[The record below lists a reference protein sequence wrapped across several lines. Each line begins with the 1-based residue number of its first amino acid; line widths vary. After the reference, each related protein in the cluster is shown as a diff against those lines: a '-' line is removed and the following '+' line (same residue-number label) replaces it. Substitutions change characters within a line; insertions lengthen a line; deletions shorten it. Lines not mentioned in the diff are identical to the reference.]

1 MTIDRLRPMLFMLF
15 DQRLLSDAKQIYERY
30 DYLIEPDNYDL
41 NIIYYISKAF
51 TSKNKETIIECVKK
65 LGLQQPTFWFK
76 DITGLQKQI
85 LIDAIN
91 AKLIETNDTYEIFT
105 SNELSQKMDSNK
117 ILYESP
123 KYTRLSIN
131 GNDYDESL
139 RAMTLCE
146 TNLNNKEFFR
156 MFINNI
162 ESSTIK
168 LRLQIIHSLTVADYE
183 YGYEA
188 VKNLVDYGLKNDIPL
203 NKNNIS
209 PYISI
214 IEFCNNFQLSGHKI
228 ANTVLYGNIKK
239 LFDSTI
245 YSLSV
250 AALCALDIS
259 YEFALKEIANVRKR
273 LLEIGFNK
281 DELDGYCK
289 PIYERLQ
296 AYKKSN

>member
-15 DQRLLSDAKQIYERY
+15 DQRLLSDVKQIYERY

-65 LGLQQPTFWFK
+65 LGFLQPTFWFK
-76 DITGLQKQI
+76 DIVGLQKQI

-91 AKLIETNDTYEIFT
+91 AKLIEVNDAYEIFT

-156 MFINNI
+156 SFINSI
-162 ESSTIK
+162 DLISVK
-168 LRLQIIHSLTVADYE
+168 LRLQIIHSLTVADYD
-183 YGYEA
+183 YGLEA
-188 VKNLVDYGLKNDIPL
+188 VKSLVDFGLKNDIPL

-228 ANTVLYGNIKK
+228 ANTVLYSNIKK

-250 AALCALDIS
+250 AALNALDIS
-259 YEFALKEIANVRKR
+259 YEFALKEIANVRKQ

-296 AYKKSN
+296 AYKKS

>member
-65 LGLQQPTFWFK
+65 LGTQQPTFWFK

-91 AKLIETNDTYEIFT
+91 AKLIETNDAYEIFT

-123 KYTRLSIN
+123 KYARLSIN

-139 RAMTLCE
+139 RAMALCE

-156 MFINNI
+156 SFINSI
-162 ESSTIK
+162 DLIPIK

-188 VKNLVDYGLKNDIPL
+188 VKSLVDYGLKNDIPL

-228 ANTVLYGNIKK
+228 ANTVLYSNIKK

-259 YEFALKEIANVRKR
+259 YEFALKEITNVRKQ

>member
-15 DQRLLSDAKQIYERY
+15 DQRLLSDVKQIYERY

-65 LGLQQPTFWFK
+65 LGTQQPTFWFK

-91 AKLIETNDTYEIFT
+91 AKLIETNDAYEIFT

-156 MFINNI
+156 SFINSI
-162 ESSTIK
+162 DLIPIK

-188 VKNLVDYGLKNDIPL
+188 VKSLVDYGLKNDIPL

-228 ANTVLYGNIKK
+228 ANTVLYSNIKK

-259 YEFALKEIANVRKR
+259 YEFALKEIANTRKQ

>member
-1 MTIDRLRPMLFMLF
+1 MLFMLF

-65 LGLQQPTFWFK
+65 LGFLQPTFWFK

-91 AKLIETNDTYEIFT
+91 AKLLETNEAYEIFT

-156 MFINNI
+156 SFINSI
-162 ESSTIK
+162 DLIPIK
-168 LRLQIIHSLTVADYE
+168 LRLQIIHSLTVADYD

-188 VKNLVDYGLKNDIPL
+188 VKSLVDYGLKNDIPL
-203 NKNNIS
+203 NKKNIS

-228 ANTVLYGNIKK
+228 ANTVLYSNIKK

-259 YEFALKEIANVRKR
+259 YEFALKEIANVRKQ

-296 AYKKSN
+296 AYKKS